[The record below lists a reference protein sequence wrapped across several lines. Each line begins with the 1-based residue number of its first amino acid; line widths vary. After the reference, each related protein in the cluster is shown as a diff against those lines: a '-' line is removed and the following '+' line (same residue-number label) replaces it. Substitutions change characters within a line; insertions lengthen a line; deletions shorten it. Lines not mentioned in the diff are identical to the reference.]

1 MLKNFQ
7 QELLLISNAVN
18 KMFLFKKIFSA
29 AAGIF
34 LLFSVSAGELAELS
48 RELDYIEYSF
58 AFAAMQP
65 ATSPNRQSVEKRLL
79 NFNTRLSNFYV
90 TLTRKK
96 IPGIPNFPKPAATM
110 LRVFNTLANSTGY
123 SRLPRYKGTS
133 LGHYSKA
140 YNEYLRDLSRL
151 DTSKK
156 KRSNRTPP
164 TLKTLPLTN
173 YQAWL
178 ERTAQTYIQ
187 SLRRTVKSRGTTR
200 SSSKRKKS
208 SRNDLSTHTVN
219 QLEEYIVSV
228 TQLRYCFALIAQ
240 NKLYK
245 E

>member
-1 MLKNFQ
+1 MLLSVRKFSLLAGI
-7 QELLLISNAVN
+7 LLLFAV
-18 KMFLFKKIFSA
+18 S
-29 AAGIF
+29 G
-34 LLFSVSAGELAELS
+34 GELADLS
-48 RELDYIEYSF
+48 RELDYLELSF
-58 AFAAMQP
+58 VHAALQP
-65 ATSPNRQSVEKRLL
+65 EMSENRKTVQ
-79 NFNTRLSNFYV
+79 TRLQNFHNR
-90 TLTRKK
+90 LIRFERKLK
-96 IPGIPNFPKPAATM
+96 QKRVPGIPNFLQPAGQ
-110 LRVFNTLANSTGY
+110 LVLAFQQLSFTVNSP
-123 SRLPRYKGTS
+123 RLPRYKGTS

-151 DTSKK
+151 DESRK

-178 ERTAQTYIQ
+178 ERTAQGYIQ
-187 SLRRTVKSRGTTR
+187 NLRRSVRSHSTTR
-200 SSSKRKKS
+200 SSKKKKS

-219 QLEEYIVSV
+219 LLEEYIVSV

>member
-1 MLKNFQ
+1 M
-7 QELLLISNAVN
+7 S
-18 KMFLFKKIFSA
+18 LFRKIFSA
-29 AAGIF
+29 AAGIL
-34 LLFSVSAGELAELS
+34 LLFSASAGELAELS
-48 RELDYIEYSF
+48 RELDHIEYSF

-65 ATSPNRQSVEKRLL
+65 ASSPNRQSVEKRLL
-79 NFNTRLSNFYV
+79 NFNTRLSNFYIK
-90 TLTRKK
+90 LTRKN

-110 LRVFNTLANSTGY
+110 LRVFNTLANSPGY
-123 SRLPRYKGTS
+123 SRLPRFKGTS
-133 LGHYSKA
+133 LGHYSKT

-151 DTSKK
+151 DESRK

-178 ERTAQTYIQ
+178 ERTAQGYIQ
-187 SLRRTVKSRGTTR
+187 NLRRSVRSHSTTR
-200 SSSKRKKS
+200 SSKKKKS

-219 QLEEYIVSV
+219 LLEEYIVSV